1 MTFSRILALSVSLSL
16 LPLVACGG
24 GNQGTTRTELPPAN
38 PEAVREMVAA
48 VRLMKR
54 GPRFNRR
61 ARNRLRRA
69 IELDPQL
76 WEAHYNLGVLER
88 SEENLAAASAA
99 FAAALEIDPNAPEPL
114 LAAAEVA
121 YTQGDRGAAAD
132 RLQSLVR
139 REAAPLD
146 ARIALAV
153 VYRENENWDGALEQ
167 AREVLV
173 RDPSNVRALLEI
185 GRVYRAREQ
194 HDVARLVLDKALLLL
209 DDDATALRAQVL
221 NERGLLELD
230 RGDTQAAFEAFEGA
244 IAIHPTYKP
253 ARMNMGSVLLNAGD
267 YSGASEQY
275 QAVLQSDDGDAD
287 ARVANGIAMRGQ
299 GDHRAARRAYER
311 VLRDHPEHPDALFN
325 LGVLR
330 AEFLDQ
336 RPQSREQFQEFLRV
350 APRRHPSR
358 ERAEQYLQE
367 IPAPRAAGGGG
378 GGGS

>member
-1 MTFSRILALSVSLSL
+1 MKAAQIGGLLVLVLAM
-16 LPLVACGG
+16 ACGG
-24 GNQGTTRTELPPAN
+24 GNQGTQHTELPPAN

-48 VRLMKR
+48 VRLMNR
-54 GPRFNRR
+54 GPRFHRR
-61 ARNRLRRA
+61 ARTRLQRA
-69 IELDPQL
+69 IQIDPQL

-88 SEENLAAASAA
+88 AAGDLPAASAA
-99 FAAALEIDPNAPEPL
+99 FDAALAIDPNASEPL

-121 YTQGDRGAAAD
+121 YSRGDRSAAAD
-132 RLQSLVR
+132 RLQSLVQR
-139 REAAPLD
+139 DDAPLD

-153 VYRENENWDGALEQ
+153 IYREDERWDGALEQ

-194 HDVARLVLDKALLLL
+194 HDVSRLVLDKALQLLE
-209 DDDATALRAQVL
+209 DDQAALRAQVM

-244 IAIHPTYKP
+244 VAVDASFKP
-253 ARMNMGSVLLNAGD
+253 ARLNMGSVLLRAGD
-267 YSGASEQY
+267 YAGAAAQY
-275 QAVLQSDDGDAD
+275 QAVLQTDDEDLD
-287 ARVANGIAMRGQ
+287 ARVAYAIALRGQ
-299 GDHRAARRAYER
+299 GEHRQARREYER
-311 VLRDHPEHPDALFN
+311 VLRANPEHPDALFD
-325 LGVLR
+325 LAVLR

-350 APRRHPSR
+350 APRRHPAR

-367 IPAPRAAGGGG
+367 IPAPARPGAPAG
-378 GGGS
+378 S